1 MKTTRLLKSTAAV
14 IALALLASCGG
25 GDDTNADKNKK
36 DDGSAFPS
44 SLISDKP
51 IEGAVG
57 VVAARAA
64 GKSGEPIVLRGK
76 VGGVDPA
83 LSEAAAIF
91 VLADEKAITSCD
103 DIPGD
108 ECPTPWDYCCADPD
122 VKKAS
127 IATIQ
132 IVDADGKVIRKGLR
146 GLGGIKELSRVII
159 SGTVDKAST
168 PENMIVNASTIHVEK
183 P

>member
-1 MKTTRLLKSTAAV
+1 MKPTELIYAATAAV
-14 IALALLASCGG
+14 ALALMASCGG
-25 GDDTNADKNKK
+25 GGEDKNTNNENNN
-36 DDGSAFPS
+36 GSAFPA

-51 IEGAVG
+51 MEGAIG
-57 VVAARAA
+57 VVAARKA
-64 GKSGEPIVLRGK
+64 GKSGESIVIRGK

-83 LSEAAAIF
+83 LSDAAAIF

-122 VKKAS
+122 EKKAS

-146 GLGGIKELSRVII
+146 GLGGIKELSHVII
-159 SGTVDKAST
+159 SGTVNDKST
-168 PENMIVNASTIHVEK
+168 AENMIVNATTIHVEK